1 MANDHSKSL
10 LKYESH
16 GDPSAPPV
24 VFLHGFMGSACDW
37 GEVIEHLSGTYYC
50 IAVDLLGHGKS
61 LDLADDDAYTPP
73 GAATCVVRTMK
84 HLHLIPAAVVGY
96 SMGGRLALYLASH
109 WGLVCSKLIVE
120 SATAGI
126 QGEADRVTR
135 QQADE
140 KRARDLER
148 GRFEE
153 FLQTWYRQPL
163 FATLAEDPD
172 KLERIIQQ
180 RRLNNPTELAR
191 ILRGM
196 GAGAQAPLWSHLP
209 GLTIPV
215 LLMAGER
222 DSNYVNI
229 AGAMAKLLPH
239 AVLEIVSGAG
249 HNVHVENCRA
259 VAERIKRF
267 LRKE

>member
-1 MANDHSKSL
+1 MSSAAL
-10 LKYESH
+10 LEYELH

-50 IAVDLLGHGKS
+50 IAVDLPGHGKS
-61 LDLADDDAYTPP
+61 LDLAGDDAYTPP
-73 GAATCVVRTMK
+73 GAATCVVRTME

-96 SMGGRLALYLASH
+96 SMGGRLALYMATH

-126 QGEADRVTR
+126 QGEADRLTR
-135 QQADE
+135 QHADE
-140 KRARDLER
+140 KRTRDLER

-153 FLQTWYRQPL
+153 FLQTWYRQPI

-191 ILRGM
+191 VLRGM

-215 LLMAGER
+215 LLVAGER
-222 DSNYVNI
+222 DGKYVDI
-229 AGAMAKLLPH
+229 LRAMAECLPL
-239 AVLEIVSGAG
+239 AEVEIVPGAG

-267 LRKE
+267 LLKE

>member
-1 MANDHSKSL
+1 MSSVPL

-50 IAVDLLGHGKS
+50 IALDLPGHGKS
-61 LDLADDDAYTPP
+61 LDLADDDAYTLP
-73 GAATCVVRTMK
+73 GAATCVVRTME

-96 SMGGRLALYLASH
+96 SMGGRLALYLATH

-120 SATAGI
+120 SATSGI
-126 QGEADRVTR
+126 QGEADRLTR
-135 QQADE
+135 QHVDE
-140 KRARDLER
+140 KRARDLEQ

-180 RRLNNPTELAR
+180 RRLNDPTELAR
-191 ILRGM
+191 VLRGM
-196 GAGAQAPLWSHLP
+196 GAGAQPPLWSHLP

-215 LLMAGER
+215 LVMAGER

-229 AGAMAKLLPH
+229 AGAMARLLGH
-239 AVLEIVSGAG
+239 AVVEIVSGAG

-259 VAERIKRF
+259 VVERIKHF
-267 LRKE
+267 LLKE